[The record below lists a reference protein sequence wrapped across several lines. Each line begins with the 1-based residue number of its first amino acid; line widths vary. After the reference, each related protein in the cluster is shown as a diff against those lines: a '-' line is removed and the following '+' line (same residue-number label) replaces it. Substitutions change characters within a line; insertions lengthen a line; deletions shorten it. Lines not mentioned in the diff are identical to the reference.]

1 MATNQPDLLQKFI
14 DNEKRSKTWTIIS
27 VVVFVVLG
35 GIIIYQ
41 SSRIKENEKRLIEN
55 EKLLSFALNKADLL
69 NDTLEGQKAS
79 LKNSSDRT
87 VDLQRQLDS
96 LVAKINATTTT
107 PHPIAV
113 IRNIVYIQ
121 YMDNYATTSDSILS
135 LLKKNKYNAP
145 GTERMKKG
153 SFSSSVRYFNDSD
166 KPAAERLAALINT
179 NIGRFR
185 RNNIRILKTNLSV
198 PKGQLEV
205 WLGEYKRI
213 NPVEQVRKYSAEQRL
228 QK

>member
-14 DNEKRSKTWTIIS
+14 DNEKRSKTWTSIS
-27 VVVFVVLG
+27 VLIFVVLG

-41 SSRIKENEKRLIEN
+41 ASKLKQNENRLKENEKQLYI
-55 EKLLSFALNKADLL
+55 ALDSANSL
-69 NDTLEGQKAS
+69 NNTLEGQKIS
-79 LKNSSDRT
+79 LENSTSRIA
-87 VDLQRQLDS
+87 VLERERDS
-96 LVAKINATTTT
+96 LLAKINETAI
-107 PHPIAV
+107 PPVAV
-113 IRNIVYIQ
+113 VKSIVYIQ
-121 YMDNYATTSDSILS
+121 YMDTYRRTSDSILL
-135 LLKKNKYNAP
+135 LLKRNRYNAP
-145 GTERMKKG
+145 GAENIKKG

-179 NIGRFR
+179 NIARYR

-213 NPVEQVRKYSAEQRL
+213 NPVEQVRKYSVQ
-228 QK
+228 QKAQK

>member
-14 DNEKRSKTWTIIS
+14 DNEKKSKTWTIIS
-27 VVVFVVLG
+27 VLIFVILG

-55 EKLLSFALNKADLL
+55 EELLSFALDSANSL
-69 NDTLEGQKAS
+69 NNTLEGQKIS
-79 LKNSSDRT
+79 LENSTSRI
-87 VDLQRQLDS
+87 VVLERERDS
-96 LVAKINATTTT
+96 LLAKINATSI
-107 PHPIAV
+107 PPVAV
-113 IRNIVYIQ
+113 VKSIVYIQ
-121 YMDNYATTSDSILS
+121 YMDTYRRASDSILL
-135 LLKKNKYNAP
+135 LLKRNQYNAP
-145 GTERMKKG
+145 GPENIKKG

-179 NIGRFR
+179 NIGRYR
-185 RNNIRILKTNLSV
+185 RSNIRILKTNLSV